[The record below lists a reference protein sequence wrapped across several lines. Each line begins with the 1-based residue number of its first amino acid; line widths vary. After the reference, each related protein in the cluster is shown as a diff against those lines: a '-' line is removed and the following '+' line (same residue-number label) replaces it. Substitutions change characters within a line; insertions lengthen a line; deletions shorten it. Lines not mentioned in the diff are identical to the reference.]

1 MRDDQ
6 EFPFYTADMFA
17 SPADE
22 CDIVM
27 KGGVTSGI
35 VYPYAILE
43 LARRIGSAR
52 LAARPPARSPRRWQ
66 RQPSMRARC
75 VVILVAL
82 SACNIIVTNYPS
94 AWPLCFSPS
103 LATAA
108 YFGICYA
115 PRAAAAR

>member
-6 EFPFYTADMFA
+6 DFPVYTADMFA

-43 LARRIGSAR
+43 LARRYS
-52 LAARPPARSPRRWQ
+52 Q
-66 RQPSMRARC
+66 
-75 VVILVAL
+75 
-82 SACNIIVTNYPS
+82 
-94 AWPLCFSPS
+94 
-103 LATAA
+103 
-108 YFGICYA
+108 
-115 PRAAAAR
+115 